1 MLWDTS
7 HPSNLRASH
16 IPCVLPLRQL
26 DALASRVP
34 TFLLCLSSVK
44 ALSLSKPILI
54 YEPQGERQGPSAF
67 APSQI
72 TPLSSKIPKCI
83 QRSLPVFLYES
94 TDPSLSA
101 FSVWRSIYAI
111 LGNSLNHR
119 REVLWKELQQRGC
132 HLAFQSLLGSHSWFH
147 KACTA
152 QSHSS
157 TRRRRR
163 FERVKLQIWNLGTEQ
178 RLAFDRLLFCLC
190 LQEEPLDHW
199 HTHGRP

>member
-1 MLWDTS
+1 MPQDTS

-26 DALASRVP
+26 DALASSVP
-34 TFLLCLSSVK
+34 TFVLCLSSVK
-44 ALSLSKPILI
+44 ALSLSKPIFI
-54 YEPQGERQGPSAF
+54 YKPQWERQGPSVF
-67 APSQI
+67 TPCQI

-83 QRSLPVFLYES
+83 QRSFLYES
-94 TDPSLSA
+94 TDPSLFA

-111 LGNSLNHR
+111 LSNSLNHI
-119 REVLWKELQQRGC
+119 REVLWKEFQQRGC
-132 HLAFQSLLGSHSWFH
+132 HLGLQSLLGSRSWFY

-157 TRRRRR
+157 TRRRKKVWKSQTPDLKSGHWTKAC
-163 FERVKLQIWNLGTEQ
+163 FWQIV
-178 RLAFDRLLFCLC
+178 LLPFC

-199 HTHGRP
+199 HTRGSP